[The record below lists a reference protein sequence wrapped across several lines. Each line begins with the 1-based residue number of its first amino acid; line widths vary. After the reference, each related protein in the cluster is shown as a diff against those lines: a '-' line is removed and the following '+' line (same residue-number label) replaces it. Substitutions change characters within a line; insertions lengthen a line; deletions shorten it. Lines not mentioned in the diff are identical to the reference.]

1 MNLKKHLLFF
11 EKKTRFETIIF
22 LEASGWCWINVLK
35 TPKDIKR
42 QGLTT

>member
-1 MNLKKHLLFF
+1 
-11 EKKTRFETIIF
+11 
-22 LEASGWCWINVLK
+22 LEASGWCWINVLG